1 MKDLIQVKN
10 ALWGLFIYDAISMPV
25 HWYYKREYIKKD
37 FGKITGYNDAL
48 HPHPES
54 FMFRNTYSPDIE
66 SAKRL
71 NRPYDI
77 LH

>member
-1 MKDLIQVKN
+1 MKNIVQIKN
-10 ALWGLFIYDAISMPV
+10 ALWGLFISDSLSMPV

-54 FMFRNTYSPDIE
+54 FMVVNTYFPNVE
-66 SAKRL
+66 TAKKL
-71 NRPYDI
+71 NRR
-77 LH
+77 